1 MGNLDYESINF
12 CRRNRY
18 TVVKGG
24 EHYAETKQ
32 LTSPTKSPS
41 VKDESPDDD
50 GSRFLIV
57 LSKKIQ
63 GHKRALTESDQKALR
78 ESVDNRY
85 FRKAPAEHSIHI
97 AAIEGAYDNFI
108 ENWELTFRE
117 YPDLLTTSEN
127 WKRIEK
133 CADNLQRYL
142 DFIRTKRQKM
152 LESQRQGE

>member
-1 MGNLDYESINF
+1 M
-12 CRRNRY
+12 
-18 TVVKGG
+18 
-24 EHYAETKQ
+24 
-32 LTSPTKSPS
+32 
-41 VKDESPDDD
+41 
-50 GSRFLIV
+50 
-57 LSKKIQ
+57 Q
-63 GHKRALTESDQKALR
+63 GHKRALTESDQKALKKSA
-78 ESVDNRY
+78 E
-85 FRKAPAEHSIHI
+85 APADHSIHI

-152 LESQRQGE
+152 LESQR